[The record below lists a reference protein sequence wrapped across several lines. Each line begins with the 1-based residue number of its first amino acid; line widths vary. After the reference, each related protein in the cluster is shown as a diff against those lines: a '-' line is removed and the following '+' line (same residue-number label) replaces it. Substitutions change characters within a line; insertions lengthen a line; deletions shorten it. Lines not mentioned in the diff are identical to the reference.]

1 MIKYIQT
8 IINELKSRVAGMKAN
23 PEKWTN
29 QEVTVTMVEG
39 YIKSLEDQSAAIEA
53 AESALQK
60 ARDAG
65 RKLEE
70 SLQVKQKQIDNLAYG
85 IHAAEPVK
93 LSDYGLTVRKS
104 AGSRPVPVKCM
115 ITSIVDDS
123 DGVGFVVTWL
133 SVPEADH
140 YEIEKGVAAA
150 ITDMVL
156 APPFPFLKSTSK
168 ITITDDDVEKGRRYF
183 YRVRA
188 VNAAGSGEWS
198 EAVNRVQ

>member
-1 MIKYIQT
+1 
-8 IINELKSRVAGMKAN
+8 
-23 PEKWTN
+23 
-29 QEVTVTMVEG
+29 
-39 YIKSLEDQSAAIEA
+39 
-53 AESALQK
+53 
-60 ARDAG
+60 
-65 RKLEE
+65 
-70 SLQVKQKQIDNLAYG
+70 
-85 IHAAEPVK
+85 
-93 LSDYGLTVRKS
+93 
-104 AGSRPVPVKCM
+104 M

-123 DGVGFVVTWL
+123 DGEGFVVTWL

-188 VNAAGSGEWS
+188 VNAAGTGEWS
-198 EAVNRVQ
+198 EPVNRVQ